1 MISAERLRVVAIP
14 LALVAFASNS
24 LLCRR
29 ALGTGVIDPGA
40 FTLIRLLSGALTL
53 ALLARG
59 QRTESRAGEPGPWAG
74 AAALFFYA
82 AAFSFAYV
90 RLPAGV
96 GALVL
101 FAATQATMIGWGIHR
116 GDRPG
121 GREWLGILIAFG
133 GLVGLAAPGRTAPD
147 GVGVGL
153 MLVAGAAWGAY
164 SLLGRSAPNAIV
176 SNARAFARAVIPAAL
191 VALLPGTAHTL
202 SSEGVLLAVISGAV
216 TSGIGYSLWYAALPH
231 LTRSRAAAIQL
242 MVPVIAA
249 GAGVVFLG
257 EAVTW
262 RLAVAG
268 VVILAGVTLARPV
281 SARPV
286 FRTAEALRKTGREE
300 GMS

>member
-1 MISAERLRVVAIP
+1 MISAERLRVVAVP

-29 ALGTGVIDPGA
+29 ALGMGAIDPGA

-59 QRTESRAGEPGPWAG
+59 QRTQSHAGEPRPWAG
-74 AAALFFYA
+74 AIALFLYA

-90 RLPAGV
+90 RIPAGV

-101 FAATQATMIGWGIHR
+101 FAATQVTMIGWGIYR

-121 GREWLGILIAFG
+121 NRESLGIGVALA

-147 GVGVGL
+147 GVGVAL
-153 MLVAGAAWGAY
+153 MVAAGAAWGVY

-176 SNARAFARAVIPAAL
+176 ANASAFARAVIPAAL
-191 VALLPGTAHTL
+191 VTRLPWTAHTV
-202 SSEGVLLAVISGAV
+202 SSKGILLAVVSGALA
-216 TSGIGYSLWYAALPH
+216 SGIGYSLWYTALPR
-231 LTRSRAAAIQL
+231 LTRSHAAAIQL
-242 MVPVIAA
+242 TVPVIAA
-249 GAGVVFLG
+249 GAGVVLLG
-257 EAVTW
+257 EAMTV

-268 VVILAGVTLARPV
+268 VVILSGVAL
-281 SARPV
+281 ARPV
-286 FRTAEALRKTGREE
+286 FRTAGALRKTGRP
-300 GMS
+300 

>member
-1 MISAERLRVVAIP
+1 MVSVDRLRLLAVP

-53 ALLARG
+53 ALLVRG

-74 AAALFFYA
+74 AAALFLYA
-82 AAFSFAYV
+82 AAFSYAYV

-121 GREWLGILIAFG
+121 VRESLGIVIALG

-147 GVGVGL
+147 GVGVAL
-153 MLVAGAAWGAY
+153 MVVAGTAWGGY
-164 SLLGRSAPNAIV
+164 SLLGQSTPNAIV
-176 SNARAFARAVIPAAL
+176 ANAGAFARAVVPAVLL
-191 VALLPGTAHTL
+191 VLLAGTAQTRTK
-202 SSEGVLLAVISGAV
+202 EGVLLAIVSGAV
-216 TSGIGYSLWYAALPH
+216 TSGLGYALWYTALPH
-231 LTRSRAAAIQL
+231 LTRTRAAAIQL
-242 MVPVIAA
+242 TVPVIAA
-249 GAGVVFLG
+249 VAGVVLLG
-257 EAVTW
+257 EAMTARV
-262 RLAVAG
+262 AVAG
-268 VVILAGVTLARPV
+268 AVILAGVGL
-281 SARPV
+281 ARPV
-286 FRTAEALRKTGREE
+286 FRAAR
-300 GMS
+300 